1 MSNSAEKFP
10 TVQRDGVVTHVLVPV
25 EEFNRLVGEQDRI
38 ALAPTDADI
47 DDAIRILNDPGAEW
61 HDADE
66 VLWRVLR
73 DGLAAMRK
81 ERGLTQEQL
90 AAALGMSQPQV
101 SRLESN
107 LEGAPL
113 RVLRRVAEALMEHR
127 AAS

>member
-1 MSNSAEKFP
+1 MKVPERFP
-10 TVQRDGVVTHVLVPV
+10 IVQRDGVVTHVLVPV
-25 EEFNRLVGEQDRI
+25 EEFHRLVGERDRI
-38 ALAPTDADI
+38 PAAPSDAEIDEAMRVL
-47 DDAIRILNDPGAEW
+47 DDAETEW

-73 DGLAAMRK
+73 EGLAPMRK
-81 ERGLTQEQL
+81 RQGLTQEQL

-107 LEGAPL
+107 LEGVPI
-113 RVLRRVAEALMEHR
+113 RVLRRVVEALMEHR